1 MLPGRARG
9 VSGFVAAPW
18 REERGSR
25 VDLVHLIKAFVLGIV
40 EGLTEFLPVSST
52 GHLILAGD
60 WLSFDSGSGKVF
72 EVVIQLGAI
81 LAVCWLYRI
90 KILEVVRGVFAR
102 EPAALRFAAV
112 VLVAFLPSVVFG
124 VLFIKTIKQVLFNPT
139 VVAVSLV
146 VGGLIILWV
155 ERRERPVVS
164 ASVDEIGWLQAVGI
178 GLAQVVSM
186 IPGVSRSG
194 ATIVGGMVFGLSRS
208 AATEFSFFLA
218 MPTMLGASVLDLAK
232 NGAGLTFGDF
242 VTILV
247 GFFTA
252 FVSAIVVVKFLVRWV
267 AHHTLAAFAWYRI
280 ALGLL
285 LLTWF
290 WVVQA

>member
-1 MLPGRARG
+1 M
-9 VSGFVAAPW
+9 
-18 REERGSR
+18 
-25 VDLVHLIKAFVLGIV
+25 DLVHLIKAFVLGIV

-81 LAVCWLYRI
+81 LAVCWLYRV
-90 KILEVVRGVFAR
+90 KILEVVRGVLAR

-124 VLFIKTIKQVLFNPT
+124 ILFIKTIKQVLFNPT

-290 WVVQA
+290 WGVQA

>member
-1 MLPGRARG
+1 MDPT
-9 VSGFVAAPW
+9 
-18 REERGSR
+18 
-25 VDLVHLIKAFVLGIV
+25 HLIKAFVLGIV

-60 WLSFDSGSGKVF
+60 WLAFDSGSGKVF

-81 LAVCWLYRI
+81 LAVCWIYREKIEQVIRGLYR
-90 KILEVVRGVFAR
+90 RD
-102 EPAALRFAAV
+102 PAALRLTGA

-139 VVAVSLV
+139 VVAISLV

-155 ERRERPVVS
+155 ERRERPV
-164 ASVDEIGWLQAVGI
+164 ASESMEEIGWLQAFGI

-194 ATIVGGMVFGLSRS
+194 ATIVGGMVFGVSRS

-218 MPTMLGASVLDLAK
+218 MPTMLGASILDLAK
-232 NGAGLTFGDF
+232 HGASLTFGDV
-242 VTILV
+242 VTIAV
-247 GFFTA
+247 GFVTA
-252 FVSAIVVVKFLVRWV
+252 FVSAVVVVRFLIRWV

-280 ALGLL
+280 ALGGL
-285 LLTWF
+285 LLTWV
-290 WVVQA
+290 WIGNA